1 MLKNHSR
8 LFSRETEF
16 NILLNTLPT
25 VPVKVIVKFFMY
37 VPKVYINCSE
47 YKFYT
52 LHCTLYCR
60 EIAFIFYVYTHNV
73 YIVDCTICTT

>member
-25 VPVKVIVKFFMY
+25 VPVKVIVKFFMC
-37 VPKVYINCSE
+37 VRKVYINCSE

-52 LHCTLYCR
+52 LHTVHCALYCR
-60 EIAFIFYVYTHNV
+60 EIAFIF
-73 YIVDCTICTT
+73 